1 VITAKEMG
9 ETVFVYQLEEGE
21 SDQERGEGG
30 ITRARCKGE
39 RKRIRGEKE
48 RAGGG
53 GRKLSTRKTRTMKKA
68 RRICL
73 S

>member
-21 SDQERGEGG
+21 SDQETGEGG

-39 RKRIRGEKE
+39 RKRIK
-48 RAGGG
+48 
-53 GRKLSTRKTRTMKKA
+53 
-68 RRICL
+68 
-73 S
+73 